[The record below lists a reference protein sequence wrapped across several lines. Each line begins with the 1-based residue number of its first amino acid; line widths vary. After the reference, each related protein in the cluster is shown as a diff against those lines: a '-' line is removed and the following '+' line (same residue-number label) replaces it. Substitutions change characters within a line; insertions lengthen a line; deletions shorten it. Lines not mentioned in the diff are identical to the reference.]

1 MTCRCWK
8 LQFAVNFSFCGD
20 MLLKAFAW
28 KIVSA
33 HKKNI
38 KPRDHSISTYNQE
51 RLTIH
56 WLQKHFCSVT
66 CSMSFHLPSQT
77 AHKQF
82 GPNIKG
88 RVWKLCRQSSEVYKS
103 VGVFPAPEHRSP
115 SALDQFKKITR
126 FFCPFKLT
134 WTVPTWFPCVCY
146 SQEFHFIWAEAQKKP
161 SLWLMINCCE
171 C

>member
-56 WLQKHFCSVT
+56 WLQEHFCSVT

-103 VGVFPAPEHRSP
+103 VGVFPAPEHHSP
-115 SALDQFKKITR
+115 SALDKYKKNYQI
-126 FFCPFKLT
+126 FLSIQINANCAYLISLCLLFPGIPFHLGRGPEKT
-134 WTVPTWFPCVCY
+134 ISVA
-146 SQEFHFIWAEAQKKP
+146 HD
-161 SLWLMINCCE
+161 
-171 C
+171 